1 MVVLS
6 ACDTSR
12 GKIMAKGVLNLP
24 QPLFIAMVPCVVVSQ
39 WKVDDLSTCD
49 LMKGF
54 YQELRSGKDVY
65 SSLRATMLQMLKAKR
80 KVHEWAPFIVC
91 GLPTVCLPV
100 ELQAGNSSHMAH
112 DFRTS
117 SHTKAE
123 QKWAQI
129 GIFPSFCLH

>member
-39 WKVDDLSTCD
+39 RKVDDSSTCD

-65 SSLRATMLQMLKAKR
+65 SSLHATMLQMLKAKR
-80 KVHEWAPFIVC
+80 KVHEH
-91 GLPTVCLPV
+91 LYCLWFAYSMPSCRV
-100 ELQAGNSSHMAH
+100 
-112 DFRTS
+112 TS
-117 SHTKAE
+117 WKLFTYRS
-123 QKWAQI
+123 
-129 GIFPSFCLH
+129 

>member
-1 MVVLS
+1 
-6 ACDTSR
+6 
-12 GKIMAKGVLNLP
+12 MAKGVLNLP

-39 WKVDDLSTCD
+39 WKVDDSSTCD
-49 LMKGF
+49 LLKGF
-54 YQELRSGKDVY
+54 YRELRSGKDVY
-65 SSLRATMLQMLKAKR
+65 SSLCATMLQMLKAKR
-80 KVHEWAPFIVC
+80 KVHEWVPFIVC

-100 ELQAGNSSHMAH
+100 ELQAGNSSHIAH
-112 DFRTS
+112 DFQTS